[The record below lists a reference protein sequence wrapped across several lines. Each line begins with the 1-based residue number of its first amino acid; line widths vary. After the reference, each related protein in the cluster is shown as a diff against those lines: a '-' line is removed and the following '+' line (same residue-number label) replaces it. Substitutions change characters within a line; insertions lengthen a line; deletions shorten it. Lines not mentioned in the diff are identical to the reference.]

1 MEKAPQIG
9 IWGVYLVCSTLSLEG
24 LWRDLSEYVET
35 RDGGG
40 LRAHGAFLHA
50 LAGVRIKNRYA

>member
-9 IWGVYLVCSTLSLEG
+9 IWGVFLVCSTLSLEG

-40 LRAHGAFLHA
+40 LRVSLS
-50 LAGVRIKNRYA
+50 LPVP